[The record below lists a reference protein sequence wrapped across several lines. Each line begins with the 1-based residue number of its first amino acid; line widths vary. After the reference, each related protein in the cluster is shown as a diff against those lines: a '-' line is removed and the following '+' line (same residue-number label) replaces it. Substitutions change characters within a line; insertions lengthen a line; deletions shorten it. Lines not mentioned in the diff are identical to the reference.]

1 MQNAT
6 LDFFEILQTLKRH
19 KVDFIIVGGVC
30 AVLHGA
36 PVSTF
41 DLDIVHSR
49 SEDNLTRLKE
59 ALEDL
64 DAYFRTR
71 RDKRFIPDITH
82 LASPGHQLLM
92 TRFGPLDLLGAVGDG
107 KSYED
112 LIEQTSKENLE
123 NISVYLLNLE
133 TLINIKEKIG
143 REKDNAVLPILRS
156 TLEEKKK
163 HDEHGDE

>member
-1 MQNAT
+1 VQNAT
-6 LDFFEILQTLKRH
+6 LDFFEILQTLNRH

-64 DAYFRTR
+64 DAYYRTR
-71 RDKRFIPDITH
+71 RDKRLIPDITH

-92 TRFGPLDLLGAVGDG
+92 TRFGPLDLLGAIGDG

-112 LIEQTSKENLE
+112 LIEQTSKESLE
-123 NISVYLLNLE
+123 NMSVYLLNLE

-143 REKDNAVLPILRS
+143 REKDNAVLPVLRS

-163 HDEHGDE
+163 REQS

>member
-64 DAYFRTR
+64 DAYYRTR
-71 RDKRFIPDITH
+71 RDKRLIPDITH

-92 TRFGPLDLLGAVGDG
+92 TRFGPLDLLGTIGEG

-112 LIEQTSKENLE
+112 LIEQTSKESLE
-123 NISVYLLNLE
+123 NMSVYLLNLE

-143 REKDNAVLPILRS
+143 REKDNAVLPVLRS

-163 HDEHGDE
+163 REQS

>member
-1 MQNAT
+1 VQNAT

-64 DAYFRTR
+64 DAYYRTR
-71 RDKRFIPDITH
+71 RDKRLIPDITH

-92 TRFGPLDLLGAVGDG
+92 TRFGPLDLLGTIGEG

-112 LIEQTSKENLE
+112 LIEQTSKESLE
-123 NISVYLLNLE
+123 NMSVYLLNLE

-143 REKDNAVLPILRS
+143 REKDNAVLPVLRS

-163 HDEHGDE
+163 REQS

>member
-1 MQNAT
+1 VQNAT

-64 DAYFRTR
+64 DAYYRTR
-71 RDKRFIPDITH
+71 RDKRLIPDITH

-92 TRFGPLDLLGAVGDG
+92 TRFGPLDLLGAIGDG

-112 LIEQTSKENLE
+112 LIEQTSKESLE
-123 NISVYLLNLE
+123 NMSVYLLNLE

-143 REKDNAVLPILRS
+143 REKDNAVLPVLRS

-163 HDEHGDE
+163 REQS

>member
-1 MQNAT
+1 M
-6 LDFFEILQTLKRH
+6 
-19 KVDFIIVGGVC
+19 
-30 AVLHGA
+30 HGA

-64 DAYFRTR
+64 DAYYRTR
-71 RDKRFIPDITH
+71 RDKRLIPDITH

-92 TRFGPLDLLGAVGDG
+92 TRFGPLDLLGAIGDG

-112 LIEQTSKENLE
+112 LIEQTSKESLE
-123 NISVYLLNLE
+123 NMSVYLLNLE

-143 REKDNAVLPILRS
+143 REKDNAVLPVLRS
-156 TLEEKKK
+156 TLKEKKK
-163 HDEHGDE
+163 IEQS

>member
-6 LDFFEILQTLKRH
+6 LDFFEILQTLNRH

-64 DAYFRTR
+64 DAYYRTR
-71 RDKRFIPDITH
+71 RDKRLIPDITH

-92 TRFGPLDLLGAVGDG
+92 TRFGPLDLLGAIGDG

-112 LIEQTSKENLE
+112 LIEQTSKESLE
-123 NISVYLLNLE
+123 NMSVYLLNLE

-143 REKDNAVLPILRS
+143 REKDNAVLPVLRS
-156 TLEEKKK
+156 TLKEKKK
-163 HDEHGDE
+163 IEQS

>member
-1 MQNAT
+1 M
-6 LDFFEILQTLKRH
+6 
-19 KVDFIIVGGVC
+19 
-30 AVLHGA
+30 HGA

-49 SEDNLTRLKE
+49 SEDNLTRLME

-64 DAYFRTR
+64 DAYYRTR
-71 RDKRFIPDITH
+71 QDKRLIPDITH

-143 REKDNAVLPILRS
+143 REKDNAVLPVLRS

-163 HDEHGDE
+163 IFFDI

>member
-6 LDFFEILQTLKRH
+6 LDFFEILQTLNRH

-64 DAYFRTR
+64 DAYYRTR
-71 RDKRFIPDITH
+71 RDKRLIPDITH

-92 TRFGPLDLLGAVGDG
+92 TRFGPLDLLGAIGDG

-112 LIEQTSKENLE
+112 LIEQTSKESLE
-123 NISVYLLNLE
+123 NMSVYLLNLE

-143 REKDNAVLPILRS
+143 REKDNAVLPVLRS
-156 TLEEKKK
+156 TLKEKKK
-163 HDEHGDE
+163 REQS